1 MSAPRVARQVHPR
14 GSMAFTLAA
23 LGNIVAVLREAQAAW
38 IGLIALV
45 PLAVLVFTGLYLF
58 ALPYLHRRHA
68 GDLA

>member
-1 MSAPRVARQVHPR
+1 MSAPRVARQVHR
-14 GSMAFTLAA
+14 WGSMAFTLAA
-23 LGNIVAVLREAQAAW
+23 IGNIVAVLREAQAVW

-58 ALPYLHRRHA
+58 VLPYLQRRHA